1 MASFKLADSAIFQPA
16 PTVDSVTTF
25 SAEVDAA
32 AEVNLTSTY
41 FETDVI
47 GTIEIETEEEDQFI
61 LLLEIDLTEI
71 GIILMISLALVLFFK
86 FLKSKSKNSTVKFIE
101 AGKSENAEQVNRCGK
116 KCVENGNETVY
127 RLASSIQSVRNQV

>member
-32 AEVNLTSTY
+32 AEVNQTSTY

-47 GTIEIETEEEDQFI
+47 GTIEIETEEEDQYI
-61 LLLEIDLTEI
+61 LVLDIDLTVI
-71 GIILMISLALVLFFK
+71 AIVLIISLALVMFFK

-101 AGKSENAEQVNRCGK
+101 AGRSENAEQVKRCGK
-116 KCVENGNETVY
+116 KCVENGNEKVY
-127 RLASSIQSVRNQV
+127 RLAIDDSEC